1 MKLTDKQII
10 NIIDNKLIDD
20 CTEEEKEQVM
30 NFAFGEE
37 YMKSS
42 DKGSRKLY
50 LESLNVNL
58 VKSVPPW
65 EKGEGTIADYVF
77 ILKGE

>member
-10 NIIDNKLIDD
+10 NIIDNKLIDN

-30 NFAFGEE
+30 NFAFGKE
-37 YMKSS
+37 YMESS

-50 LESLNVNL
+50 
-58 VKSVPPW
+58 KD
-65 EKGEGTIADYVF
+65 K
-77 ILKGE
+77 